1 MNIASSGFLP
11 YGGLYP
17 TRPQVDAGILIDP
30 PMSEP
35 VQMVEVPEASE
46 ADDPPEEPPDVKLVF
61 QGFLVIP
68 HRRDQVKPAHENSG
82 VAVRA

>member
-1 MNIASSGFLP
+1 
-11 YGGLYP
+11 
-17 TRPQVDAGILIDP
+17 
-30 PMSEP
+30 
-35 VQMVEVPEASE
+35 MVEVPEASE